1 MRSGIFE
8 GLKNGAT
15 ALGGG
20 AVDLSQGQWVIS
32 NFQIWS
38 NWEQELEEEI
48 NVFVSVQLKGK
59 VIQEETNRLW
69 ILMLFKWNNHTLW
82 IFH

>member
-1 MRSGIFE
+1 M
-8 GLKNGAT
+8 
-15 ALGGG
+15 
-20 AVDLSQGQWVIS
+20 IS

-59 VIQEETNRLW
+59 VIQEETNR
-69 ILMLFKWNNHTLW
+69 ILMLFKWNNHNLW

>member
-1 MRSGIFE
+1 MRSEIFE

-38 NWEQELEEEI
+38 IWEQELEEEI

>member
-1 MRSGIFE
+1 M
-8 GLKNGAT
+8 
-15 ALGGG
+15 
-20 AVDLSQGQWVIS
+20 IS

-69 ILMLFKWNNHTLW
+69 ILMLFKWNNHNLW

>member
-38 NWEQELEEEI
+38 IWEQELEEEI

-59 VIQEETNRLW
+59 VIQEETNR
-69 ILMLFKWNNHTLW
+69 ILMLF
-82 IFH
+82 